1 MRRIQN
7 LTVLALAACASERSK
22 PPSAPP
28 APPASTGRFDQR
40 IPGTSI
46 SIAMLPLPPGG
57 GAKVHL
63 SATEIPWEAYDSFV
77 FGFDKKE
84 AAIPKGV
91 DAVARPSQPY
101 ITMDHSFGHAGY
113 PVISVNSRGAEAF
126 CEWLSA
132 ATGRKYRLPTE
143 AEWEAAARA
152 DGSKPDLDQVAWT
165 KENAGAKTHPIGAKA
180 ANAWGF
186 HDLLGNA
193 GEWCTAP
200 DGSKVVRGGSY
211 LDARDAAP
219 GARLPADPA
228 WNRSDPQVPKSK
240 WWLANGDFIGFRVAC
255 EE

>member
-1 MRRIQN
+1 MRRIPS
-7 LTVLALAACASERSK
+7 LAVIAIAACASS
-22 PPSAPP
+22 PAAAP
-28 APPASTGRFDQR
+28 TRRFEQK

-46 SIAMLPLPPGG
+46 SIAMLPVPPGDHP
-57 GAKVHL
+57 KVHL
-63 SATEIPWEAYDSFV
+63 SATEVPWEAYDSFV
-77 FGFDKKE
+77 FGFDKKD
-84 AAIPKGV
+84 ASLPKGV

-113 PVISVNSRGAEAF
+113 PAISISSNGADAF
-126 CEWLSA
+126 CAWLSA

-152 DGSKPDLDQVAWT
+152 DGAKPDLDAAAWT
-165 KENAGAKTHPIGAKA
+165 KENASAKTHPIGSKA

-186 HDLLGNA
+186 HDMVGNA
-193 GEWCTAP
+193 AEWCTAP
-200 DGSKVVRGGSY
+200 DGAKVVRGGCY
-211 LDARDAAP
+211 LDPRD
-219 GARLPADPA
+219 GALESRKPSDPA